1 MKGVT
6 LGPGYQKYKMRVQTE
21 IKLDGCNPRPPL
33 LLIMLSL
40 KLFRN
45 DVLGFFVMCVC
56 VCVCVIREDRSEE
69 GLTIVTSA

>member
-6 LGPGYQKYKMRVQTE
+6 LGPGYQKYKMRVQTG

-40 KLFRN
+40 KLLRN
-45 DVLGFFVMCVC
+45 DVLGFFVVC

>member
-40 KLFRN
+40 KLLRN

-56 VCVCVIREDRSEE
+56 VCVCLCNKGGS
-69 GLTIVTSA
+69 L